1 MVRMRSHVT
10 MTVLMSLLSAL
21 AGSRALGQDALHL
34 VPAGQPPLA
43 VIADDS
49 LGLGALRARFNQLAD
64 RPRMLVMF
72 SPT

>member
-1 MVRMRSHVT
+1 MVRVRPHVT
-10 MTVLMSLLSAL
+10 MTMLMGLLVAL

-34 VPAGQPPLA
+34 TPAGQPPLA

-49 LGLGALRARFNQLAD
+49 LGGMRQRFNQLAD